1 MIKYTYEKKTGFII
15 NTLSRTIILYFAD
28 LNYLK
33 IWDLILKKKKMSW
46 KYQLA
51 FLEVVKSETK
61 IQAKKGKKNIDLI
74 N

>member
-61 IQAKKGKKNIDLI
+61 IQAKKGKKKH
-74 N
+74 